1 MRTLRLLPVSCL
13 RLVYNLVLVLV
24 LRRNELAA
32 FVRPGLR
39 REARALCCWP
49 GQRLQQPQARQER
62 DRKLGVE
69 PSTSVSHSSSHSA
82 LVRAH
87 REAATGERAAASAE
101 GISKA
106 IQPELNL
113 HLRSLQ
119 DLAQGA
125 HHCHQESV
133 GEVIAGVIN
142 TNSPQCI
149 SVAPDR
155 GKTAETAETTA
166 DVVLLT
172 RAGVAHDPIL
182 PDAWTFPSHPV
193 PQADV
198 DADTDTI
205 VILQRKRKRQWPASE
220 R

>member
-24 LRRNELAA
+24 LVLRRNELGH
-32 FVRPGLR
+32 VID
-39 REARALCCWP
+39 REGRALCCWP

-62 DRKLGVE
+62 DRKLGVG

-87 REAATGERAAASAE
+87 REAATGERIWPKEHTIAT
-101 GISKA
+101 KN
-106 IQPELNL
+106 PL
-113 HLRSLQ
+113 
-119 DLAQGA
+119 
-125 HHCHQESV
+125 

>member
-24 LRRNELAA
+24 LVLRRNELA
-32 FVRPGLR
+32 
-39 REARALCCWP
+39 CNKIWP
-49 GQRLQQPQARQER
+49 KEH
-62 DRKLGVE
+62 
-69 PSTSVSHSSSHSA
+69 TI
-82 LVRAH
+82 
-87 REAATGERAAASAE
+87 AT
-101 GISKA
+101 KN
-106 IQPELNL
+106 PL
-113 HLRSLQ
+113 
-119 DLAQGA
+119 
-125 HHCHQESV
+125 

-142 TNSPQCI
+142 TVSRRLGYSIAWQRKNSPQCI